1 MSTSKRHFT
10 AVIGKKEHGLYCS
23 SNPSSA
29 AKKIVSKLCASDK
42 KKKVSFFVRE
52 TTQGSKKK
60 VYGPYIGEMKKLEKP
75 IELKDRL
82 IKYES
87 VAHLDKA
94 DGKKMVKA
102 KAPIMKKIKK
112 MSGGA
117 PHLLVIAYLKRND
130 QNIRLKLDSFS
141 RESPFISFCED
152 YLFREEVN
160 MQYNDKIKEIHV
172 GIDLDDI
179 RKKLLE
185 QYDDSLRKNVIFIYL
200 QVESNFNV
208 KLFDR
213 EFDRECKWII
223 FPEIPEIPKI
233 PITYIK
239 NNLFPYNKNV
249 TESGVHN

>member
-87 VAHLDKA
+87 VAHLEKLDERKT
-94 DGKKMVKA
+94 VKT
-102 KAPIMKKIKK
+102 KSPIMKKIKK
-112 MSGGA
+112 MSGGGNR
-117 PHLLVIAYLKRND
+117 LLVISYPNS
-130 QNIRLKLDSFS
+130 NIRT
-141 RESPFISFCED
+141 I
-152 YLFREEVN
+152 
-160 MQYNDKIKEIHV
+160 I
-172 GIDLDDI
+172 
-179 RKKLLE
+179 KKLLE
-185 QYDDSLRKNVIFIYL
+185 NLYKVDNSSFKLLGRNKSVPINDEIHQIYEGVNLENIRSELLSKYNRLEHSDIYFTYLNITDNFDVDSFMKNVEL
-200 QVESNFNV
+200 
-208 KLFDR
+208 D
-213 EFDRECKWII
+213 CKWIT
-223 FPEIPEIPKI
+223 FPEIHNE
-233 PITYIK
+233 TFK
-239 NNLFPYNKNV
+239 NNKYNINNSINYTDRK
-249 TESGVHN
+249 EK

>member
-112 MSGGA
+112 MSGGGQRYI
-117 PHLLVIAYLKRND
+117 VIALPRYAAGFIDDLRKIHKDSYEIFQIDKKIELQAIRN
-130 QNIRLKLDSFS
+130 RFT
-141 RESPFISFCED
+141 
-152 YLFREEVN
+152 
-160 MQYNDKIKEIHV
+160 KEIIYENSGGPV
-172 GIDLDDI
+172 ELTCVCFKITDKFDLD
-179 RKKLLE
+179 LLRGYTYE
-185 QYDDSLRKNVIFIYL
+185 IIELEDEANHANENSEETRYPI
-200 QVESNFNV
+200 SNFIFTKSN
-208 KLFDR
+208 KKSKSHLR
-213 EFDRECKWII
+213 EN
-223 FPEIPEIPKI
+223 IPLSSK
-233 PITYIK
+233 
-239 NNLFPYNKNV
+239 
-249 TESGVHN
+249 SQCVHNE

>member
-1 MSTSKRHFT
+1 MKKLIFSNNINISLNSTMSTSNRHFT

-29 AKKIVSKLCASDK
+29 TKKIVSKLCASDK

-87 VAHLDKA
+87 VAHLEKLDERKT
-94 DGKKMVKA
+94 VKA

-117 PHLLVIAYLKRND
+117 PRLLVISYLKSN
-130 QNIRLKLDSFS
+130 
-141 RESPFISFCED
+141 ESTI
-152 YLFREEVN
+152 
-160 MQYNDKIKEIHV
+160 MQ
-172 GIDLDDI
+172 
-179 RKKLLE
+179 
-185 QYDDSLRKNVIFIYL
+185 
-200 QVESNFNV
+200 
-208 KLFDR
+208 KLF
-213 EFDRECKWII
+213 
-223 FPEIPEIPKI
+223 
-233 PITYIK
+233 
-239 NNLFPYNKNV
+239 NKNKFD
-249 TESGVHN
+249 ESSFKVLGEKANVPINDNIQTFVI

>member
-94 DGKKMVKA
+94 DGKKTVKA

-117 PHLLVIAYLKRND
+117 PRLLVISYLKSNESTIMQKLFNKNKFDKSSFKVLGEKANVPIND
-130 QNIRLKLDSFS
+130 QIREIY
-141 RESPFISFCED
+141 ES
-152 YLFREEVN
+152 VN
-160 MQYNDKIKEIHV
+160 
-172 GIDLDDI
+172 LDDI
-179 RKKLLE
+179 RSELLGKYNKLE
-185 QYDDSLRKNVIFIYL
+185 SDNIYFKYL
-200 QVESNFNV
+200 NIT
-208 KLFDR
+208 D
-213 EFDRECKWII
+213 EFDVDSFMKEFTSNCEWIF
-223 FPEIPEIPKI
+223 FP
-233 PITYIK
+233 K
-239 NNLFPYNKNV
+239 NEYYNEFK
-249 TESGVHN
+249 EYRF

>member
-94 DGKKMVKA
+94 DGKKTVKA

-117 PHLLVIAYLKRND
+117 PRLLVISYLKSNESTIM
-130 QNIRLKLDSFS
+130 QKLFNKNKFDESSFKVLGENS
-141 RESPFISFCED
+141 NVRINEQISEIYES
-152 YLFREEVN
+152 VN
-160 MQYNDKIKEIHV
+160 
-172 GIDLDDI
+172 LDDI
-179 RKKLLE
+179 RSELLGKYNKLE
-185 QYDDSLRKNVIFIYL
+185 SDNIYFIYL
-200 QVESNFNV
+200 NIT
-208 KLFDR
+208 D
-213 EFDRECKWII
+213 EFDVDSFMKEFTSNCEWIF
-223 FPEIPEIPKI
+223 FPKDE
-233 PITYIK
+233 Y
-239 NNLFPYNKNV
+239 YNEFK
-249 TESGVHN
+249 EYRF